1 MTNALSETAPA
12 RVALFLPDLR
22 PGGAER
28 VMLQLASGFIAAG
41 HEVDLVVVRLVG
53 ALAEE
58 IPPGVRLVNLDAR
71 SEYTCLPGLLRY
83 LRQNNPRALL
93 STMILANWVVLL
105 AVRLTGSQ
113 TRVVLRAATTLSR
126 QWRSSAFKKWLERI
140 LVHLLYPH
148 SDGIVAVS
156 QGVAQDLISYAGVP
170 PSHIRVIP
178 NPLISE
184 ALLQRSLQPLPPGV
198 EISPKHPLILS
209 AGRLAPEKDFPTLLR
224 AFAALRRQRP
234 ARLLILGEGKERKTL
249 EASIESLGISGEAL
263 LPGYVP
269 NPLAYMRNA
278 SVFVLSSIWEGLPNV
293 LIEAMACGCPVI
305 STDCPSGPA
314 EILNGGQYGYLTP
327 VGDAQA
333 IADAIQAVLDG
344 EKRLPPPEWLE
355 QYRVERV
362 VRQYL
367 DLLGM

>member
-1 MTNALSETAPA
+1 MSETVPA
-12 RVALFLPDLR
+12 RITLFLPDLR

-28 VMLQLASGFIAAG
+28 VMLQLAGGFVDAG
-41 HEVDLVVVRLVG
+41 HEVDLVVVHVIG
-53 ALAEE
+53 ALVNE
-58 IPPGVRLVNLDAR
+58 IPPGVRLVNLNAR
-71 SEYTCLPGLLRY
+71 NEYTCLPSLLRY
-83 LRQNNPRALL
+83 LRQNDPRALL

-105 AVRLTGSQ
+105 AVRLAGCQ

-126 QWRSSAFKKWLERI
+126 QWRSSVFKKRLEQV

-156 QGVAQDLISYAGVP
+156 QGVAQDLASYAGVP
-170 PSHIRVIP
+170 SSHIRVIP

-184 ALLQRSLQPLPPGV
+184 ALIQRSFQPLPPGV
-198 EISPKHPLILS
+198 ELSASSPLILS
-209 AGRLAPEKDFPTLLR
+209 AGRLEPEKDFPTLLR

-234 ARLLILGEGKERKTL
+234 ARLIILGEGKERQTL
-249 EASIESLGISGEAL
+249 ETLIESLGISGEVQ

-269 NPLAYMRNA
+269 NPLAYMRKA
-278 SVFVLSSIWEGLPNV
+278 RAFVLSSTWEGLPNV

-305 STDCPSGPA
+305 STDCPSGPS
-314 EILNGGQYGYLTP
+314 EILNGGQYGHLRP
-327 VGDAQA
+327 VGDVQG
-333 IADAIQAVLDG
+333 IADAIQSVLDG

-355 QYRVERV
+355 QYQVDRV

-367 DLLGM
+367 DTLGL